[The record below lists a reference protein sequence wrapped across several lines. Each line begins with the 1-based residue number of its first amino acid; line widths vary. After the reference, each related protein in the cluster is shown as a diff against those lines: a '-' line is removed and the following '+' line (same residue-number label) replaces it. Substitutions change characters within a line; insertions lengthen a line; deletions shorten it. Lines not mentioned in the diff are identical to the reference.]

1 MSRTDLISRWEARRA
16 DLAKLH
22 ALVDG
27 ASLVAEFLLD
37 LEQLGDSEPAVS
49 LTEAAARKGY
59 TADHFSRL
67 IKLGKLR
74 NWGRKHAPRVRVSE
88 CPTKPKPNGRLAGGY
103 AKAYDVITDAR
114 SLVSTRR

>member
-16 DLAKLH
+16 DLSKLH

-37 LEQLGDSEPAVS
+37 LERLGDSEPAVS
-49 LTEAAARKGY
+49 LTEAAAKKGC
-59 TADHFSRL
+59 TADHLSRL
-67 IKLGKLR
+67 IRLGKLR
-74 NWGRKHAPRVRVSE
+74 NWGRKYAPRVKVSE
-88 CPTKPKPNGRLAGGY
+88 CPTKPKPNGTLAGGY